1 MSHPLAGR
9 VADHDRDHDHD
20 HDTEPATAPIEV
32 TDGELP
38 PADTVEAYEHV
49 LPGAADRIIR
59 MLEQQSEHRMA
70 LERSLARST
79 AVTERLRQVLGVA
92 IVLVVFIVA
101 TRLITGGHEG
111 PGTLLAVADLVL
123 LAAVF
128 LGRPSAPVFV
138 ERPRLTRAARSGS
151 ADAHGSLR

>member
-1 MSHPLAGR
+1 MSHPLPGR
-9 VADHDRDHDHD
+9 VAAHDADPA
-20 HDTEPATAPIEV
+20 TEPVEV
-32 TDGELP
+32 IDGELP

-70 LERSLARST
+70 MERTLARST

-92 IVLVVFIVA
+92 IVLVVFVVA
-101 TRLITGGHEG
+101 SRLITGGHEG

-123 LAAVF
+123 LAAVY
-128 LGRPSAPVFV
+128 LGRPSAPVLV
-138 ERPRLTRAARSGS
+138 ETPRLTRAARSAAADARGS
-151 ADAHGSLR
+151 AR

>member
-1 MSHPLAGR
+1 MSHPLSGR
-9 VADHDRDHDHD
+9 VADHG
-20 HDTEPATAPIEV
+20 TEAVTAPAEV
-32 TDGELP
+32 IDGELP

-70 LERSLARST
+70 MERSLARSA

-101 TRLITGGHEG
+101 SRLITGGHEG

-123 LAAVF
+123 LAAVY
-128 LGRPSAPVFV
+128 LGRSSSPALV
-138 ERPRLTRAARSGS
+138 ETPRLTRAARSS
-151 ADAHGSLR
+151 AADAHAPAR

>member
-1 MSHPLAGR
+1 MSHPLSGR
-9 VADHDRDHDHD
+9 VADHD
-20 HDTEPATAPIEV
+20 TEPVTAPVEV
-32 TDGELP
+32 IDGELP

-70 LERSLARST
+70 MERTLARSA

-92 IVLVVFIVA
+92 IVLVVFVVA
-101 TRLITGGHEG
+101 SRLITGGHEG

-123 LAAVF
+123 LAAVY
-128 LGRPSAPVFV
+128 LGRPTAPVLLEAPRV
-138 ERPRLTRAARSGS
+138 TRPSRAVAADTRRPAAR
-151 ADAHGSLR
+151 